1 MVTWSLTWGMTLST
15 TTLTMIRRITMTL
28 ILRRVRTMSILTM
41 VCWTMSLKTRWRPGT
56 TTRRRVMTTLEV
68 EGVLAAAPVS
78 PRWFV

>member
-15 TTLTMIRRITMTL
+15 TTLTMIRRITKTL

-41 VCWTMSLKTRWRPGT
+41 VCWTMSLKTRWGPGT
-56 TTRRRVMTTLEV
+56 TRRVMITLEV